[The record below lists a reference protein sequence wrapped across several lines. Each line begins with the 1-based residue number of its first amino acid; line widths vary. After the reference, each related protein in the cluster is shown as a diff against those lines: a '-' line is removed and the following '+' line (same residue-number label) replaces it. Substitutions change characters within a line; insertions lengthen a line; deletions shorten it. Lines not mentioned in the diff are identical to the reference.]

1 MRLVVALAVLVG
13 CAHADT
19 SPQGTSD
26 ASGSNM
32 QQPDAAPLC
41 MQSDCDDQNMCT
53 IDTCVPSTGCMHA
66 ANTCDDMNACTTDTC
81 DMTTGCKHDLPHG
94 SMMFAATGSIVPFT
108 VPTCVTSLH
117 VLAAGAQGGNAETTT
132 GGFGATMEGDFT
144 VTSGTV
150 ISILVGAKGTDYN
163 PNVPTYPKSQRGG
176 TGGGGTFVV
185 AGSTVLVVAGG
196 GGGASG
202 ASGEGVANGGPGQT
216 TTAGQSSPGGGTGGT
231 NGGGGGT
238 FSNAGGYQP
247 GTGGGGYSGNGVGAS
262 VGDTSRFGTAN
273 QPGIA
278 FVNGGAGGV
287 GGSQGRNGGFGGGGA
302 AGGTGGG
309 GGGYS
314 GGGAGS
320 FSGTT
325 VAGGGGG
332 SINNGANPVNT
343 GGNHAGDGQVVI
355 TW

>member
-1 MRLVVALAVLVG
+1 MRFAVAVAVLVG

-26 ASGSNM
+26 ANGSNVRT
-32 QQPDAAPLC
+32 PDAAPLC

-66 ANTCDDMNACTTDTC
+66 TNTCDDMNTCTTDTC

-94 SMMFAATGSIVPFT
+94 SMMFTAVGSIVPFT

-117 VLAAGAQGGNAETTT
+117 IIAAGAQGGNAETTA
-132 GGFGATMEGDFT
+132 GGMGATMEGDFT
-144 VTSGTV
+144 VVPGTV
-150 ISILVGAKGTDYN
+150 LNILVGLKGMDYN
-163 PNVPTYPKSQRGG
+163 PNPPVSIYGQRGG

-185 AGSTVLVVAGG
+185 AGTTVLVVAGG

-202 ASGEGVANGGPGQT
+202 ISGTGVAPGGPGQT
-216 TTAGQSSPGGGTGGT
+216 TTAGQSSPGGGSGGT

-238 FSNAGGYQP
+238 ISNSGGFHV
-247 GTGGGGYSGNGVGAS
+247 GTGGGGYSGNGIGAS
-262 VGDTSRFGTAN
+262 DGDTSRFGTAN
-273 QPGIA
+273 QPGVAYI
-278 FVNGGAGGV
+278 NGGAGGV
-287 GGSQGRNGGFGGGGA
+287 GGSQGRSGGFGGGGA
-302 AGGTGGG
+302 AGASGGG

-320 FSGTT
+320 LTGTT
-325 VAGGGGG
+325 LAGGGGG
-332 SINNGANPVNT
+332 SINNGTNPVNT
-343 GGNHAGDGQVVI
+343 SGNHAGDGQVTI